1 MARIVGAQ
9 GAGVNK
15 IRDTLGVKVDFSD
28 DHDDKEK
35 DAGKKKKS
43 AAGQKVK
50 VKVRI
55 DSVPFVGI
63 LLSFGISDHWT

>member
-35 DAGKKKKS
+35 DAGKKKKPV
-43 AAGQKVK
+43 AGQKAK
-50 VKVRI
+50 VKVRLI
-55 DSVPFVGI
+55 ES
-63 LLSFGISDHWT
+63 SS